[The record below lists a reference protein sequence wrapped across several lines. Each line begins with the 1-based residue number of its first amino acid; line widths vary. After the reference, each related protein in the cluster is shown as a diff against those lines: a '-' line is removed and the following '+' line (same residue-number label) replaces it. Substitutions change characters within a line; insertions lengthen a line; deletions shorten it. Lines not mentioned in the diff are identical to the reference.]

1 MTGQHGALR
10 TPWQTCCLACRR
22 AERSWGVMTVL
33 LVWTLEVDP
42 SRRDEALTLAAERR
56 GQVVRFG
63 ALALR
68 LFECPQGDTASERW
82 LAIEEFASESA
93 LAEFGA
99 AQAADAGAQATIA
112 KTFAPVGP
120 ITALGYEKVTEF
132 PLL

>member
-1 MTGQHGALR
+1 
-10 TPWQTCCLACRR
+10 
-22 AERSWGVMTVL
+22 MTVL

-42 SRRDEALTLAAERR
+42 ARRDEALTLAAERR

-63 ALALR
+63 ARALR
-68 LFECPQGDTASERW
+68 LFECPQGDAVGERW

-93 LAEFGA
+93 LEEFAA
-99 AQAADAGAQATIA
+99 AQAADAEAQATIA
-112 KTFAPVGP
+112 KTFAPIGP